1 MAPCAE
7 IVRLFGEIVN
17 ERECAG
23 GWSDRAL
30 PPPHLHHVQP
40 ARAEEQEA
48 KMRTESE
55 PALALA
61 VRLAL
66 FVIGI

>member
-1 MAPCAE
+1 M
-7 IVRLFGEIVN
+7 VRRL
-17 ERECAG
+17 
-23 GWSDRAL
+23 STL
-30 PPPHLHHVQP
+30 PPPHPHHIQP

-48 KMRTESE
+48 KLRAEFE